1 MSKDLLAA
9 LKNGAGSVGVKGGTG
24 GLGGTGP
31 SSPGNPVPDAFASE
45 NSTVPTPT
53 DSPFTQLTL
62 SLDRLD
68 GAFGALARAV
78 DGATSRLAALAREGV
93 GAGTAGA
100 AGAAGLTTASGTAL
114 ALDLGPGQAL
124 GLGPGQALADAE
136 RIVDLAEA
144 QVAARS
150 EELDLSQEIVAGAG
164 QLVEVQDAAAR
175 QVGGVWDGF
184 AGDLAGSFKSLFGRV
199 ARDGELELGDLWDTV
214 GKQFVG
220 AFAKLDLG
228 PVVGPLMGQFSGI
241 VDAVISGNT
250 GGLIQGLASAFGG
263 MFSGDGLGS
272 LIGGIGSLFT
282 GGDGAALGGGGGGGG
297 FFDGIGGSI
306 ARNVIGKAVSS
317 FLPDIGLGSLGN
329 LGSIAS
335 NVFGALGAPGAG
347 LSTISLAAEAG
358 ASGQLLTAL
367 SGPEIFSGFGGAA
380 SSAAGAG
387 TGALASIGT
396 VALPLA
402 AAAIAA
408 FVLPKLFG
416 GKQNPASSATFGLEE
431 GRLGEVGIHINDGG
445 DPEMARAIGEAVKG
459 VMNPFLDALGV
470 DLLDGAFRGQV
481 GYVEGEFR
489 SATQHAALSD
499 KGPVSADM
507 LGIHGVDSDLRSF
520 GDNQVAAT
528 ADFITR
534 SLLEAI
540 SSGNMSQ
547 VTEEM
552 SNTMVHGLRN
562 LAASI
567 NEDYDEEAFK
577 ALPRQLEFLRT
588 FDRQVRL
595 YRNGAEALHDYNEQ
609 LAMQREE
616 IEKTAKAEAKGV
628 LQPIRDFLQDA
639 HDLLGA
645 IPAEG
650 TGGGIIGGME
660 TAGDFTIIAR
670 DFADEA
676 PFRFG
681 GGVTGL
687 WDAGRNIEG
696 DIDMGARFSVER
708 HGDTAVEL
716 GRVESGARS
725 LGSGFEI
732 AGVQFLMG
740 ELGGFEGGTSNRV
753 KVANTGQ
760 ELELA
765 TEVGTYDATNLG
777 IKTDVLLEAL
787 RAAGADMA
795 EAIEE
800 VFGEEVASR
809 IGDAADAAR
818 GMVTATIDGLALE
831 EGPEAP
837 LTGLALTFE
846 TQRAKIEAL
855 RPELEKLNED
865 LVAFGQTAIDVDAVI
880 RDGQD
885 TLLENVQ
892 EDFRQSLGDQLDP
905 NAARQGALEEQKAG
919 RITEAQQIGL
929 GEDDGVMGMIDRLYA
944 DGLSALGMSLDE
956 SGTVVQRF
964 TKEMKAAAG
973 AAEEQIRSQEA
984 VASAAQATIDSLTS
998 AKQSIS
1004 LDPSLGLMTPME
1016 QLAERKN
1023 EFESVAATAISQAAS
1038 DEDRETAQRE
1048 LGQVSREYLE
1058 IAREVYASS
1067 DDYVAIFQNV
1077 DRVLDQALSQ
1087 AELQLT
1093 NAEKQLTVLEQIRDS
1108 LGGSEP
1114 SDGNYPIRAKI
1125 LRALTGFDQDFGGGR
1140 YQAFLHSGRFGQDI
1154 IDKANEIA
1162 TTINFAGG
1170 GVMTSLGELPLE
1182 RYARGGIARRP
1193 QVALF
1198 GEGRQPE
1205 AFVPLPDG
1213 RSIPVTMKTGAVNDD
1228 MASEQR
1234 EANRLART
1242 GTRDL
1247 ITELRRLRSDV
1258 SGLHDHNN
1266 QLERML
1272 SRLLAGRATAG
1283 RAA

>member
-1 MSKDLLAA
+1 MSSWKDTSPLFTAEENRSNGTSDGSSGPPLKAGESGQVIAA
-9 LKNGAGSVGVKGGTG
+9 PADG
-24 GLGGTGP
+24 
-31 SSPGNPVPDAFASE
+31 
-45 NSTVPTPT
+45 
-53 DSPFTQLTL
+53 PFTQLTL

-68 GAFGALARAV
+68 GAFGALVRAV
-78 DGATSRLAALAREGV
+78 DGATSRLASLAREGV

-100 AGAAGLTTASGTAL
+100 VGATGLAVGGGTAL
-114 ALDLGPGQAL
+114 ALDLGPGQAI
-124 GLGPGQALADAE
+124 ADAE
-136 RIVDLAEA
+136 RIVDLARE
-144 QVAARS
+144 QVEARS
-150 EELDLSQEIVAGAG
+150 DELDLSQQIIAGSG
-164 QLVEVQDAAAR
+164 DLIEVQDAAAD

-214 GKQFVG
+214 GKQFIG
-220 AFAKLDLG
+220 AFSKLDLG

-241 VDAVISGNT
+241 VDAVIGGNT

-272 LIGGIGSLFT
+272 IINGIGSFFS
-282 GGDGAALGGGGGGGG
+282 GDGAAAAGGGGGGGLFG
-297 FFDGIGGSI
+297 GGPVGSLIQSGIS
-306 ARNVIGKAVSS
+306 NAVTS

-335 NVFGALGAPGAG
+335 NVFGALGTSGAG
-347 LSTISLAAEAG
+347 LPTLSLAAQAG
-358 ASGQLLTAL
+358 ATGQSLAAL
-367 SGPEIFSGFGGAA
+367 GGVVGDFGLALPAATGATG
-380 SSAAGAG
+380 AAGA
-387 TGALASIGT
+387 GALASIGT
-396 VALPLA
+396 VAWPLMIA
-402 AAAIAA
+402 AVAA

-416 GKQNPASSATFGLEE
+416 GDQNPASSATFDLED
-431 GRLGEVGIHINDGG
+431 GRLGGVGIHINDGG
-445 DPEMARAIGEAVKG
+445 DPEMAKAIGEAVKG

-489 SATQHAALSD
+489 SATQHAALSAR
-499 KGPVSADM
+499 GPVSADV
-507 LGIHGVDSDLRSF
+507 LGIHGLDSDLRSF

-540 SSGNMSQ
+540 SSGNLSD

-595 YRNGAEALHDYNEQ
+595 YRDGAAALNDYNER

-616 IEKTAKAEAKGV
+616 IEKTAKAEAAGS
-628 LQPIRDFLQDA
+628 LRPIRDFLQDA

-650 TGGGIIGGME
+650 TGDGGVINGME

-670 DFADEA
+670 NFADEA

-681 GGVTGL
+681 DGVTGL
-687 WDAGRNIEG
+687 WEASRNIEG
-696 DIDMGARFSVER
+696 DIDMGQRFSVDR

-725 LGSGFEI
+725 LGHGFEI

-760 ELELA
+760 ELELS
-765 TEVGTYDATNLG
+765 TELYTGDASNLG
-777 IKTDVLLEAL
+777 LRTDVLLAAL
-787 RAAGADMA
+787 RAAGADMG

-800 VFGEEVASR
+800 LFGEEVASR
-809 IGDAADAAR
+809 MSDAANAAR

-831 EGPEAP
+831 EPPEAP
-837 LTGLALTFE
+837 LTGMALIYE
-846 TQRAKIEAL
+846 TQKAKIEAL

-865 LVAFGQTAIDVDAVI
+865 LEAFGETAVDVDAAI
-880 RDGQD
+880 RDGQE

-892 EDFRQSLGDQLDP
+892 DDFRESLGDMLDP
-905 NAARQGALEEQKAG
+905 NAARLRALEEAKTE
-919 RITEAQQIGL
+919 RIQEAEFLGL
-929 GEDDGVMGMIDRLYA
+929 GADAETMGMINQIYE
-944 DGLSALGMSLDE
+944 DGLVSMDMALNE
-956 SGTVVQRF
+956 SGDVVKKF
-964 TKEMKAAAG
+964 TAEMEAAAG
-973 AAEEQIRSQEA
+973 AAEEQMRSQEA
-984 VASAAQATIDSLTS
+984 LASAARATIDSLTS

-1004 LDPSLGLMTPME
+1004 MDPSLGLMTPME
-1016 QLAERKN
+1016 ELAERKKA
-1023 EFESVAATAISQAAS
+1023 FESVAATALSEAAS

-1067 DDYVAIFQNV
+1067 DDYVAIFKNV
-1077 DRVLDQALSQ
+1077 DGVLDQALSQ
-1087 AELQLT
+1087 AELQLS

-1114 SDGNYPIRAKI
+1114 SNGSYSSRNAI
-1125 LRALTGFDQDFGGGR
+1125 LRSLTGFDQDFGGGR
-1140 YQAFLHSGRFGQDI
+1140 FQAFLHSGRFNQEM
-1154 IDKANEIA
+1154 IDHANRITQEIQ
-1162 TTINFAGG
+1162 FASG

-1213 RSIPVTMKTGAVNDD
+1213 RSIPVTMKANPVNDD

-1242 GTRDL
+1242 GSRDL

-1258 SGLHDHNN
+1258 SGLHDHNT